1 MKLKRKNVGA
11 GILMILFTVLFF
23 ILTSKFFV
31 VASSQ
36 SAEGVDLIEYG
47 KRKWLKSDV
56 LDAKRGTM
64 FDRNGEVIAQDI
76 PSYSVIAILDKN
88 YPNHI
93 KDPEEAAKQLSEV
106 LKTDKGDLEALLSK
120 EGRFQVEIP
129 SGRKVSYRKKEQIE
143 KLNIPGIDFL
153 RESRRY
159 YPNQTFAAHVLGYTG
174 KGEDGV
180 QTGLMGLEKS
190 LDKYLQEKDG
200 KVTFLGD
207 AFSRAIPANKE
218 SITPPKHGKEVYLT
232 LDEKVQLYLD
242 EAIQEAAKKYEPEK
256 ITGIVADPKTGRIL
270 AMSNYP
276 SFNPNQKE
284 IDNYTNF
291 AVSYPFEPGSTMK
304 IFTLAAAIEEG
315 VYNGNEAF
323 QSGSYKLPNIG
334 RPIYD
339 HNRRGWGTITYDEG
353 VQNSSNV
360 AFSKLVRE
368 KLGYEKF
375 RNYISKFGLD
385 QKTNIDL
392 PNEKNGSIL
401 YNYEIEKV
409 TTAFGQGSTITP
421 IQQIQAATAIAN
433 NGKMMQPY
441 VIDKIMDPETK
452 KTVVSNEPKIKGNP
466 ISEKTAK
473 QVRDILETVVTDGTG
488 KPYSIDGYSVAGKTG
503 TAQIPGKDGK
513 YISGWGENVFSFI
526 GMAPKDDP
534 KLLVYVAV
542 ERPKVEFP
550 EMGST
555 PTANIFT
562 SVMKSSLQYLNIQPE
577 AKGMKSTEKAKKT
590 YGKELPDYTGQS
602 AEQAKTELEKLGMQ
616 VSILGSGDDVTKQ
629 EPYEG
634 AYVMKGERVILKTS
648 GDVKMPDIKDWSYM
662 DILRIS
668 KLLGLKETITGSGFA
683 VKQSIKP
690 GNPVKEGDFLVVQ
703 LEPPKETEPE
713 PEENNSEEESDGTLE
728 ENSEENLEED
738 VTVTD

>member
-11 GILMILFTVLFF
+11 GILMFLFTVLFF
-23 ILTSKFFV
+23 VLTSKFFL

-47 KRKWLKSDV
+47 QRKWMKSDV

-64 FDRNGEVIAQDI
+64 FDRNGEVVAQDI

-93 KDPEEAAKQLSEV
+93 KDPEEAAGKLAKV
-106 LKTDKGDLEALLSK
+106 LDTDKENLVELLSK

-143 KLNIPGIDFL
+143 DLKIPGIDFL

-159 YPNQTFAAHVLGYTG
+159 YPNQTFASHVIGYTG
-174 KGEDGV
+174 NGGKGV
-180 QTGLMGLEKS
+180 QAGLMGLEKS
-190 LDKYLQEKDG
+190 LNNYLQEKDG
-200 KVTFLGD
+200 KITFLGD

-218 SITPPKHGKEVYLT
+218 SVEKPKHGQDVYLT
-232 LDEKVQLYLD
+232 IDEKIQLYLD
-242 EAIQEAAKKYEPEK
+242 EAMQEAAKEYEPEK

-276 SFNPNQKE
+276 AFNPNEKD
-284 IDNYTNF
+284 IKNYTNF

-315 VYNGNEAF
+315 KYNGNEQF

-339 HNRRGWGTITYDEG
+339 HNRKGWGTITYNEG

-375 RNYISKFGLD
+375 RSYISKFGLD

-433 NGKMMQPY
+433 GGKMMQPY
-441 VIDKIMDPETK
+441 VIDKIMNPETK
-452 KTVVSNEPKIKGNP
+452 KVVLDNEPKVKGKP
-466 ISEKTAK
+466 ISEGTSK
-473 QVRDILETVVTDGTG
+473 QVRDILETVVTEGTG
-488 KPYSIDGYSVAGKTG
+488 KPYMIDGYSVAGKTG

-577 AKGMKSTEKAKKT
+577 AKEKQNKSKMKKT
-590 YGKELPDYTGQS
+590 YGKELDDYTGKS
-602 AEQAKTELEKLGMQ
+602 AKEAKSELEKLGMQ
-616 VSILGSGDDVTKQ
+616 VSVIGSGDEVIKQ

-634 AYVMKGERVILKTS
+634 AYVIKGERVILRTS
-648 GDVKMPDIKDWSYM
+648 GDAKMPDLTNWSYM
-662 DILRIS
+662 DILRLS
-668 KLLGLKETITGSGFA
+668 KLIGLKETITGSGFA
-683 VKQSIKP
+683 VKQNVKAGS
-690 GNPVKEGDFLVVQ
+690 PVKAGDFLVVQ
-703 LEPPKETEPE
+703 LEAPKETEPE
-713 PEENNSEEESDGTLE
+713 LEEDSEETEQNGEGTEQNSEEETI
-728 ENSEENLEED
+728 
-738 VTVTD
+738 VTD

>member
-11 GILMILFTVLFF
+11 GILMVLFTMLFF
-23 ILTSKFFV
+23 VLTSKFFL

-47 KRKWLKSDV
+47 KRKWMKSDV

-64 FDRNGEVIAQDI
+64 FDRNGEVVAQDI

-93 KDPEEAAKQLSEV
+93 KDPEKAAEKLAKV
-106 LKTDKGDLEALLSK
+106 LDTDEEKLVELLSK
-120 EGRFQVEIP
+120 EGRFQIEVP
-129 SGRKVSYRKKEQIE
+129 AGRKVSYRKKEQIE
-143 KLNIPGIDFL
+143 DLNIPGIDFL

-159 YPNQTFAAHVLGYTG
+159 YPNQTFASHVIGYTG
-174 KGEDGV
+174 NGENGV
-180 QTGLMGLEKS
+180 QAGLMGLEKS

-200 KVTFLGD
+200 KITFLGD

-218 SITPPKHGKEVYLT
+218 SIEKPKHGQDVYLT
-232 LDEKVQLYLD
+232 IDEKIQLYLD
-242 EAIQEAAKKYEPEK
+242 EAMQEAAKEYEPEK

-276 SFNPNQKE
+276 AFNPNQKE

-315 VYNGNEAF
+315 KYNGNEQF

-339 HNRRGWGTITYDEG
+339 HNRKGWGTITYNEG

-375 RNYISKFGLD
+375 RSYISKFGLD

-433 NGKMMQPY
+433 GGKMMQPY
-441 VIDKIMDPETK
+441 VIDKIMNPETK
-452 KTVVSNEPKIKGNP
+452 KMVVENEPKVKGKP
-466 ISEKTAK
+466 ISEGTAK
-473 QVRDILETVVTDGTG
+473 QVRDILGTVVTEGTG
-488 KPYSIDGYSVAGKTG
+488 KPYMIDGYDVAGKTG

-577 AKGMKSTEKAKKT
+577 AKEKQGKTKTKKT
-590 YGKELPDYTGQS
+590 YGKELPNYTGQS
-602 AEQAKTELEKLGMQ
+602 ANEAKSELEKLGMQ
-616 VSILGSGDDVTKQ
+616 VSVIGSGDEVMKQ

-634 AYVMKGERVILKTS
+634 AYIIKGERVILQTS
-648 GDVKMPDIKDWSYM
+648 GDVKMPDLKNWSYM
-662 DILRIS
+662 DILRLS

-683 VKQSIKP
+683 VKQSVKS
-690 GNPVKEGDFLVVQ
+690 GNPVKAGDFLVVQ
-703 LEPPKETEPE
+703 LEPPKETAPVPE
-713 PEENNSEEESDGTLE
+713 DNNEETGQNGEESEQNGEEGTI
-728 ENSEENLEED
+728 
-738 VTVTD
+738 VTD

>member
-11 GILMILFTVLFF
+11 GILMVLFTVLFF
-23 ILTSKFFV
+23 VLTSKFFL

-47 KRKWLKSDV
+47 QRKWMKSDV

-64 FDRNGEVIAQDI
+64 FDRNGEVVAQDI

-93 KDPEEAAKQLSEV
+93 KDPEEAAEKLAKV
-106 LKTDKGDLEALLSK
+106 LDTDKANLVELLSK

-143 KLNIPGIDFL
+143 DLKIPGIDFL

-159 YPNQTFAAHVLGYTG
+159 YPNQSFASHVIGYTG
-174 KGEDGV
+174 NGEKGV
-180 QTGLMGLEKS
+180 QAGLMGLEKS
-190 LDKYLQEKDG
+190 LNKYLQEKDG
-200 KVTFLGD
+200 KITFLGD

-218 SITPPKHGKEVYLT
+218 SVEKPKHGQDVYLT
-232 LDEKVQLYLD
+232 LDEKIQLYLD
-242 EAIQEAAKKYEPEK
+242 EAMQEAAKEYEPEK

-276 SFNPNQKE
+276 AFNPNEKD
-284 IDNYTNF
+284 IKNYTNF

-315 VYNGNEAF
+315 KYNGNEQF

-339 HNRRGWGTITYDEG
+339 HNRKGWGTITYNEG

-375 RNYISKFGLD
+375 RSYISKFGLD

-433 NGKMMQPY
+433 GGKMMQPY
-441 VIDKIMDPETK
+441 VIDKIMNPETK
-452 KTVVSNEPKIKGNP
+452 KVVLDNEPKVKGKP
-466 ISEKTAK
+466 ISEGTSK
-473 QVRDILETVVTDGTG
+473 QVRDILETVVTEGTG
-488 KPYSIDGYSVAGKTG
+488 KPYMIDGYSVAGKTG

-577 AKGMKSTEKAKKT
+577 AKEKQNKSKAKKT
-590 YGKELPDYTGQS
+590 YGKELDDYTGQS
-602 AEQAKTELEKLGMQ
+602 AKEAKSELEKLGMH
-616 VSILGSGDDVTKQ
+616 VSVIGSGDEVIKQ

-634 AYVMKGERVILKTS
+634 AYVIKGERVILRTS
-648 GDVKMPDIKDWSYM
+648 GDAKMPDLTNWSYM
-662 DILRIS
+662 DILRLS

-683 VKQSIKP
+683 VKQNVKAGS
-690 GNPVKEGDFLVVQ
+690 PVKAGDFLVVQ
-703 LEPPKETEPE
+703 LEAPKETEPV
-713 PEENNSEEESDGTLE
+713 SE
-728 ENSEENLEED
+728 ENSEETEQNGEGTEQNSEEE
-738 VTVTD
+738 TIVTD

>member
-11 GILMILFTVLFF
+11 GILMVVFTVLFF
-23 ILTSKFFV
+23 VLTSKFFL

-76 PSYSVIAILDKN
+76 PSYSVIAILDKK

-93 KDPEEAAKQLSEV
+93 KDPEEAAEKLSRV
-106 LKTDKGDLEALLSK
+106 LDSDKEDLEELLSK
-120 EGRFQVEIP
+120 EGRFQVEVP

-143 KLNIPGIDFL
+143 KMKIPGVDFL

-159 YPNQTFAAHVLGYTG
+159 YPNQGFAAHVLGYTG
-174 KGEDGV
+174 NGEEGV

-200 KVTFLGD
+200 KISFVGD

-218 SITPPKHGKEVYLT
+218 SITPPKHGQDIYLT
-232 LDEKVQLYLD
+232 LDEKIQLYLD
-242 EAIQEAAKKYEPEK
+242 EAVQEAAKKYKPEK

-270 AMSNYP
+270 AMSNSP
-276 SFNPNQKE
+276 SFNPNKKD
-284 IDNYTNF
+284 IKNYTNF

-315 VYNGNEAF
+315 KYNGNEVF

-339 HNRRGWGTITYDEG
+339 HNKRGWGPITYNEG

-368 KLGYEKF
+368 KLGYEKY
-375 RNYISKFGLD
+375 RSYLSKFGLD

-392 PNEKNGSIL
+392 PNEKSGSIL

-409 TTAFGQGSTITP
+409 TTAFGQGTTITP

-433 NGKMMQPY
+433 GGNMMRPY

-452 KTVVSNEPKIKGNP
+452 KTVLSNEPKVAGKP
-466 ISEKTAK
+466 ISEETAK

-488 KPYSIDGYSVAGKTG
+488 KPYMIDGYSVAGKTG
-503 TAQIPGKDGK
+503 TAQIVGKDGK
-513 YISGWGENVFSFI
+513 YISGWGENVFSFL

-555 PTANIFT
+555 PVANIFT
-562 SVMKSSLQYLNIQPE
+562 SVMKSGLQYLNIQPE
-577 AKGMKSTEKAKKT
+577 AKVKNQSSKVKKS

-602 AEQAKTELEKLGMQ
+602 AEKAKSDLEKLGMQ
-616 VSILGSGDDVTKQ
+616 VSVIGSGNDITNQ

-634 AYVMKGERVILKTS
+634 AYVMKGERVILRTS
-648 GDVKMPDIKDWSYM
+648 GDAKMPDVKDWSYM

-690 GNPVKEGDFLVVQ
+690 GNPVKEGDFFVVQ
-703 LEPPKETEPE
+703 LEPPKVTESETD
-713 PEENNSEEESDGTLE
+713 SEEE
-728 ENSEENLEED
+728 ENVEDPGSSEEQSQDED
-738 VTVTD
+738 LPVTD

>member
-11 GILMILFTVLFF
+11 GILMVLFTVLFF
-23 ILTSKFFV
+23 VLTGKFFL

-36 SAEGVDLIEYG
+36 SAEGVDLIDYG

-93 KDPEEAAKQLSEV
+93 KDPKTAAEKLAGV
-106 LKTDKGDLEALLSK
+106 LDTDKEKLVELLSK
-120 EGRFQVEIP
+120 EGRFQVELP
-129 SGRKVSYRKKEQIE
+129 AGRKVSYRKKEQIE
-143 KLNIPGIDFL
+143 KLKIPGIDFL

-159 YPNQTFAAHVLGYTG
+159 YPNQTFASHVIGYTG
-174 KGEDGV
+174 NGEKGV
-180 QTGLMGLEKS
+180 QAGLMGLEKL

-200 KVTFLGD
+200 KITFLGD

-218 SITPPKHGKEVYLT
+218 SIQKPKHGQDVYLT
-232 LDEKVQLYLD
+232 LDEKIQLYLD
-242 EAIQEAAKKYEPEK
+242 EAVQEAAKEYEPKK

-270 AMSNYP
+270 AMTNYP
-276 SFNPNQKE
+276 SFNPNEKD

-291 AVSYPFEPGSTMK
+291 AISDAFEPGSTMK

-315 VYNGNEAF
+315 AYNGNETF
-323 QSGSYKLPNIG
+323 QSGSYKIPGN
-334 RPIYD
+334 RPISD
-339 HNRRGWGTITYDEG
+339 HNRKGWGTITYNEG

-360 AFSKLVRE
+360 AFSKIVRE

-375 RNYISKFGLD
+375 RSYISKFGLD

-401 YNYEIEKV
+401 YNYEIEKI

-433 NGKMMQPY
+433 GGKMMQPY
-441 VIDKIMDPETK
+441 VVDKILNPETK
-452 KTVVSNEPKIKGNP
+452 ETVLDNEPKVKGKP
-466 ISEKTAK
+466 ISEDTAK
-473 QVRDILETVVTDGTG
+473 QVRDILGTVVTEGTG
-488 KPYSIDGYSVAGKTG
+488 KPYMIDGYSVAGKTG
-503 TAQIPGKDGK
+503 TAQIPGKDGR
-513 YISGWGENVFSFI
+513 YISGWGENIFSFI

-577 AKGMKSTEKAKKT
+577 EKEQQSNTKTKKS
-590 YGKELPDYTGQS
+590 YGKELPNYTGQS
-602 AEQAKTELEKLGMQ
+602 AKDAKSELEKLGMQ
-616 VSILGSGDDVTKQ
+616 VSIVGSGDEVIKQ

-634 AYVMKGERVILKTS
+634 AYVIKGERVILRTS
-648 GDVKMPDIKDWSYM
+648 GDAKMPDLTNWSYM
-662 DILRIS
+662 DILRLS
-668 KLLGLKETITGSGFA
+668 KILGLKETITGSGFG
-683 VKQSIKP
+683 VKQNVKA

-703 LEPPKETEPE
+703 LEPPKETEPVSE
-713 PEENNSEEESDGTLE
+713 NKKENTEENIEESEQSNSEEEP
-728 ENSEENLEED
+728 
-738 VTVTD
+738 VVTD

>member
-11 GILMILFTVLFF
+11 GILMVLFTMLFF
-23 ILTSKFFV
+23 VLTSKFFF

-47 KRKWLKSDV
+47 KRKWMKSDV

-64 FDRNGEVIAQDI
+64 FDRNGEVVAQDI

-93 KDPEEAAKQLSEV
+93 KDPEKAAEKLAKV
-106 LKTDKGDLEALLSK
+106 LDTDEEKLVELLSK
-120 EGRFQVEIP
+120 EGRFQIEVP
-129 SGRKVSYRKKEQIE
+129 AGRKVSYRKKEQIE
-143 KLNIPGIDFL
+143 DLNIPGIDFL

-159 YPNQTFAAHVLGYTG
+159 YPNQTFASHVIGYTG
-174 KGEDGV
+174 NGENGV
-180 QTGLMGLEKS
+180 QAGLMGLEKS

-200 KVTFLGD
+200 KITFLGD

-218 SITPPKHGKEVYLT
+218 SIEKPKHGQDVYLT
-232 LDEKVQLYLD
+232 IDEKIQLYLD
-242 EAIQEAAKKYEPEK
+242 EAMQEAAKEYEPEK

-276 SFNPNQKE
+276 AFNPNQKE

-315 VYNGNEAF
+315 KYNGNEQF

-339 HNRRGWGTITYDEG
+339 HNRKGWGTITYNEG

-375 RNYISKFGLD
+375 RSYISKFGLD

-433 NGKMMQPY
+433 GGKMMQPY
-441 VIDKIMDPETK
+441 VIDKIMNPETK
-452 KTVVSNEPKIKGNP
+452 KMVVENEPKVKGKP
-466 ISEKTAK
+466 ISEGTAK
-473 QVRDILETVVTDGTG
+473 QVRDILGTVVTEGTG
-488 KPYSIDGYSVAGKTG
+488 KPYMIDGYDVAGKTG

-577 AKGMKSTEKAKKT
+577 AKEKQGKTKTKKT
-590 YGKELPDYTGQS
+590 YGKELPNYTGQS
-602 AEQAKTELEKLGMQ
+602 ANEAKSELEKLGMQ
-616 VSILGSGDDVTKQ
+616 VSVIGSGDEVMKQ

-634 AYVMKGERVILKTS
+634 AYIIKGERVILQTS
-648 GDVKMPDIKDWSYM
+648 GDVKMPDLKNWSYM
-662 DILRIS
+662 DILRLS

-683 VKQSIKP
+683 VKQSVKS
-690 GNPVKEGDFLVVQ
+690 GNPVKAGDFLVVQ
-703 LEPPKETEPE
+703 LEPPKETAPVPE
-713 PEENNSEEESDGTLE
+713 DNNEETGQNGEESEQNGEEETI
-728 ENSEENLEED
+728 
-738 VTVTD
+738 VTD

>member
-11 GILMILFTVLFF
+11 GILMVLFTVLFF
-23 ILTSKFFV
+23 VLTSKFFL

-47 KRKWLKSDV
+47 QRKWMKSDV

-64 FDRNGEVIAQDI
+64 FDRNGEVVAQDI

-93 KDPEEAAKQLSEV
+93 KDPEDAAGKLAKV
-106 LKTDKGDLEALLSK
+106 IDTDKEKLVELLSK

-143 KLNIPGIDFL
+143 DLKIPGIDFL

-159 YPNQTFAAHVLGYTG
+159 YPNQTFASHVIGYTG
-174 KGEDGV
+174 NGEKGV
-180 QTGLMGLEKS
+180 QAGLMGLEKS
-190 LDKYLQEKDG
+190 LNKYLQEKDG
-200 KVTFLGD
+200 KITFLGD

-218 SITPPKHGKEVYLT
+218 SVEKPKHGQDVYLT
-232 LDEKVQLYLD
+232 IDEKIQLYLD
-242 EAIQEAAKKYEPEK
+242 EAMQEAAKEYEPEK

-276 SFNPNQKE
+276 AFNPNQKD
-284 IDNYTNF
+284 IKNYTNF

-315 VYNGNEAF
+315 KYNGNEQF

-339 HNRRGWGTITYDEG
+339 HNRKGWGTITYNEG

-375 RNYISKFGLD
+375 RSYISKFGLD

-433 NGKMMQPY
+433 GGKMMQPY
-441 VIDKIMDPETK
+441 VIDKIMNPETK
-452 KTVVSNEPKIKGNP
+452 KVVQDNEPKVKGKP
-466 ISEKTAK
+466 ISEATSK
-473 QVRDILETVVTDGTG
+473 QVRDILETVVTEGTG
-488 KPYSIDGYSVAGKTG
+488 KPYMIDGYSVAGKTG

-562 SVMKSSLQYLNIQPE
+562 SVMKNSLQYLNIQPE
-577 AKGMKSTEKAKKT
+577 AKEKQSKSKAKKT
-590 YGKELPDYTGQS
+590 YGKELDNYTGQS
-602 AEQAKTELEKLGMQ
+602 AKEAKSELEKLGMQ
-616 VSILGSGDDVTKQ
+616 VSVIGSGDEVIKQ

-634 AYVMKGERVILKTS
+634 AYVIKGERVILRTS
-648 GDVKMPDIKDWSYM
+648 GDAKMPDLTNWSYM
-662 DILRIS
+662 DILRLS

-683 VKQSIKP
+683 VKQNVKA
-690 GNPVKEGDFLVVQ
+690 GNPVKEGDYLVVQ
-703 LEPPKETEPE
+703 LEAPKETEPV
-713 PEENNSEEESDGTLE
+713 SE
-728 ENSEENLEED
+728 ENSEEAEQNGEGTEQNSEEE
-738 VTVTD
+738 TIVTD

>member
-11 GILMILFTVLFF
+11 GILMVLFTVLFF
-23 ILTSKFFV
+23 VLTSKFFL

-47 KRKWLKSDV
+47 KRKWMKSDV

-64 FDRNGEVIAQDI
+64 FDRNGEVVAQDI

-93 KDPEEAAKQLSEV
+93 KDPEEAAEKLAKV
-106 LKTDKGDLEALLSK
+106 LDTDKENLVELLSK

-143 KLNIPGIDFL
+143 DLKITGIDFL

-159 YPNQTFAAHVLGYTG
+159 YPNQTFASHVIGYTG
-174 KGEDGV
+174 NGEKGV
-180 QTGLMGLEKS
+180 QAGLMGLEKS
-190 LDKYLQEKDG
+190 LDNYLQEEDG
-200 KVTFLGD
+200 KITFLGD

-218 SITPPKHGKEVYLT
+218 SIEKPKHGQDVYLT
-232 LDEKVQLYLD
+232 LDEKIQLYLD
-242 EAIQEAAKKYEPEK
+242 EAVQEAAKKYKPKK
-256 ITGIVADPKTGRIL
+256 ITAIVADPKTGRIL
-270 AMSNYP
+270 GMTNYP
-276 SFNPNQKE
+276 SFNPNEKD

-291 AVSYPFEPGSTMK
+291 AISDPFEPGSTMK

-315 VYNGNEAF
+315 KYNGNERF

-339 HNRRGWGTITYDEG
+339 HNRKGWGTISYNEG

-375 RNYISKFGLD
+375 RSYISKFGLD

-433 NGKMMQPY
+433 DGKIMQPY

-452 KTVVSNEPKIKGNP
+452 KVVLDNEPKVKGKP
-466 ISEKTAK
+466 ISEGTSK
-473 QVRDILETVVTDGTG
+473 QVRDILETVVTEGTG
-488 KPYSIDGYSVAGKTG
+488 KPYMLDGYSVAGKTG

-577 AKGMKSTEKAKKT
+577 AKDKQSKSKVKKT
-590 YGKELPDYTGQS
+590 YGKELENYTGES
-602 AEQAKTELEKLGMQ
+602 AKEAKSELEKLGMH
-616 VSILGSGDDVTKQ
+616 VSVIGSGDEVMKQ
-629 EPYEG
+629 EPYDG
-634 AYVMKGERVILKTS
+634 AYVIKGERVILRTS
-648 GDVKMPDIKDWSYM
+648 GDAKMPDITNWSYM
-662 DILRIS
+662 DILRLS

-683 VKQSIKP
+683 VKQNVKAGS
-690 GNPVKEGDFLVVQ
+690 PVKAGDFLVVQ
-703 LEPPKETEPE
+703 LEAPKETEPE
-713 PEENNSEEESDGTLE
+713 TD
-728 ENSEENLEED
+728 ENSEEKEPNGEASEQNSE
-738 VTVTD
+738 VETIVTD

>member
-11 GILMILFTVLFF
+11 GILMVLFTVLFF
-23 ILTSKFFV
+23 VLTSKFFL

-47 KRKWLKSDV
+47 KRKWMKSDV

-64 FDRNGEVIAQDI
+64 FDRNGEVVAQDI

-93 KDPEEAAKQLSEV
+93 KDPEDAAGKLAKV
-106 LKTDKGDLEALLSK
+106 LDTDKEKLVELLSK

-143 KLNIPGIDFL
+143 DLKIPGIDFL

-159 YPNQTFAAHVLGYTG
+159 YPNQTFASHVIGYTG
-174 KGEDGV
+174 NGEKGV
-180 QTGLMGLEKS
+180 QAGLMGLEKS
-190 LDKYLQEKDG
+190 LNKYLQEKDG
-200 KVTFLGD
+200 KITFLGD

-218 SITPPKHGKEVYLT
+218 SVEKPKHGQDVYLT
-232 LDEKVQLYLD
+232 IDEKIQLYLD
-242 EAIQEAAKKYEPEK
+242 EAMQEAAKEYEPEK

-276 SFNPNQKE
+276 AFNPNQKD
-284 IDNYTNF
+284 IKNYTNF

-315 VYNGNEAF
+315 KYNGNEQF

-339 HNRRGWGTITYDEG
+339 HNRKGWGTITYNEG

-375 RNYISKFGLD
+375 RSYISKFGLD

-433 NGKMMQPY
+433 GGKMMQPY
-441 VIDKIMDPETK
+441 VIDKIMNPETK
-452 KTVVSNEPKIKGNP
+452 KVVQDNEPKVKGKP
-466 ISEKTAK
+466 ISEATSK
-473 QVRDILETVVTDGTG
+473 QVRDILETVVTEGTG
-488 KPYSIDGYSVAGKTG
+488 KPYMIDGYSVAGKTG

-577 AKGMKSTEKAKKT
+577 AKEKQSKSKAKKT
-590 YGKELPDYTGQS
+590 YGKELDNYTGQS
-602 AEQAKTELEKLGMQ
+602 AKEAKSELEKLGMQ
-616 VSILGSGDDVTKQ
+616 VSVIGSGDEVIKQ

-634 AYVMKGERVILKTS
+634 AYVIKGERVILRTS
-648 GDVKMPDIKDWSYM
+648 GDAKMPDLTNWSYM
-662 DILRIS
+662 DILRLS

-683 VKQSIKP
+683 VKQNVKA
-690 GNPVKEGDFLVVQ
+690 GNPVKEGDYLVVQ
-703 LEPPKETEPE
+703 LEAPKETEPV
-713 PEENNSEEESDGTLE
+713 PE
-728 ENSEENLEED
+728 ENSEEAEQNGEGTEQNSEEE
-738 VTVTD
+738 TIVTD

>member
-11 GILMILFTVLFF
+11 GILMVAFTVLFF
-23 ILTSKFFV
+23 ILTGKFYL

-64 FDRNGEVIAQDI
+64 FDRNGEVVAQDI
-76 PSYSVIAILDKN
+76 PSYSVIAILDKD

-93 KDPEEAAKQLSEV
+93 KDPEKAAEKLAKI
-106 LKTDKGDLEALLSK
+106 LDADKEELVELLSK
-120 EGRFQVEIP
+120 EGRFQVELP
-129 SGRKVSYRKKEQIE
+129 AGRKVSYRKKEQIE
-143 KLNIPGIDFL
+143 DLKIPGIDFI

-159 YPNQTFAAHVLGYTG
+159 YPNQTFASHVIGYTG
-174 KGEDGV
+174 NGEEGV
-180 QTGLMGLEKS
+180 QSGLMGLEKS
-190 LDKYLQEKDG
+190 LDKYLKEKDG
-200 KVTFLGD
+200 KITFLGD
-207 AFSRAIPANKE
+207 AFSRAIPSNKE
-218 SITPPKHGKEVYLT
+218 SIKPPKHGQDIYLT
-232 LDEKVQLYLD
+232 LDEKIQLYLD
-242 EAIQEAAKKYEPEK
+242 EAMGEAAKEFEPEK
-256 ITGIVADPKTGRIL
+256 MTAIVADPKTGRIL
-270 AMSNYP
+270 GMSSYP
-276 SFNPNQKE
+276 TFNPNKKE

-315 VYNGNEAF
+315 VYNGNEQF

-339 HNRRGWGTITYDEG
+339 HNRKGWGTISYDVG

-368 KLGYEKF
+368 KLGYERF

-385 QKTNIDL
+385 QKTNVDI

-433 NGKMMQPY
+433 GGTMMQPY
-441 VIDKIMDPETK
+441 VINKIIDPETK
-452 KTVVSNEPKIKGNP
+452 KTVLTREPKVAGKP
-466 ISEKTAK
+466 ISEATAK

-488 KPYSIDGYSVAGKTG
+488 KPYMIDGYRVAGKTG

-513 YISGWGENVFSFI
+513 YISGWGENVFSFL

-542 ERPKVEFP
+542 ERPKIEYP
-550 EMGST
+550 EMGYT
-555 PTANIFT
+555 PVANIFT

-577 AKGMKSTEKAKKT
+577 AKDNSSKATTHKS
-590 YGKELPDYTGQS
+590 YGSELPDYTGQS
-602 AEQAKTELEKLGMQ
+602 VKQVKSELEKLGMH
-616 VSILGSGDDVTKQ
+616 VSVIGSDDKIIKQ

-634 AYVMKGERVILKTS
+634 AYVIKGERVILQTS
-648 GDVKMPDIKDWSYM
+648 GDMKMPDMKDWSYM

-668 KLLGLKETITGSGFA
+668 KLIGLKETITGSGFA
-683 VKQSIKP
+683 VKQSIKA
-690 GNPVKEGDFLVVQ
+690 GNPVKKGDFLVVQ
-703 LEPPKETEPE
+703 LDPPKETEPN
-713 PEENNSEEESDGTLE
+713 PDANEEEEQQNE
-728 ENSEENLEED
+728 EER
-738 VTVTD
+738 TVTD

>member
-11 GILMILFTVLFF
+11 GILMVLFTVLFF
-23 ILTSKFFV
+23 VLTSKFFL

-47 KRKWLKSDV
+47 KRKWMKSDV

-64 FDRNGEVIAQDI
+64 FDRNGEVVAQDI

-93 KDPEEAAKQLSEV
+93 KDPEDAAGKLAKV
-106 LKTDKGDLEALLSK
+106 LDTDKEKLVELLSK

-143 KLNIPGIDFL
+143 DLKIPGIDFL

-159 YPNQTFAAHVLGYTG
+159 YPNQTFASHVIGYTG
-174 KGEDGV
+174 NGEKGV
-180 QTGLMGLEKS
+180 QAGLMGLEKS
-190 LDKYLQEKDG
+190 LNKYLQEKDG
-200 KVTFLGD
+200 KITFLGD

-218 SITPPKHGKEVYLT
+218 SVEKPKHGQDVYLT
-232 LDEKVQLYLD
+232 IDEKIQLYLD
-242 EAIQEAAKKYEPEK
+242 EAMQEAAKEYEPEK

-276 SFNPNQKE
+276 AFNPNQKD
-284 IDNYTNF
+284 IKNYTNF

-315 VYNGNEAF
+315 KYNGNEQF

-339 HNRRGWGTITYDEG
+339 HNRKGWGTITYNEG

-375 RNYISKFGLD
+375 RSYISKFGLD

-433 NGKMMQPY
+433 GGKMMQPY
-441 VIDKIMDPETK
+441 VIDKIMNPETK
-452 KTVVSNEPKIKGNP
+452 KVVQDNEPKVKGKP
-466 ISEKTAK
+466 ISEATSK
-473 QVRDILETVVTDGTG
+473 QVRDILETVVTEGTG
-488 KPYSIDGYSVAGKTG
+488 KPYMIDGYSVAGKTG

-577 AKGMKSTEKAKKT
+577 AKEKQSKSKAKKT
-590 YGKELPDYTGQS
+590 YGKELDNYTGQS
-602 AEQAKTELEKLGMQ
+602 AKEAKSELEKLGMQ
-616 VSILGSGDDVTKQ
+616 VSVIGSGDEVIKQ

-634 AYVMKGERVILKTS
+634 AYVIKGERVILRTS
-648 GDVKMPDIKDWSYM
+648 GDAKMPDLTNWSYM
-662 DILRIS
+662 DILRLS

-683 VKQSIKP
+683 VKQNVKA
-690 GNPVKEGDFLVVQ
+690 GNPVKEGDYLVVQ
-703 LEPPKETEPE
+703 LEAPKETEPV
-713 PEENNSEEESDGTLE
+713 SE
-728 ENSEENLEED
+728 ENSEEAEQNGEGTEQNSEEE
-738 VTVTD
+738 TIVTD

>member
-93 KDPEEAAKQLSEV
+93 KDAEEAAEKLSEV

-452 KTVVSNEPKIKGNP
+452 KTVVSNEPKIKGTP

-488 KPYSIDGYSVAGKTG
+488 KAYTIDGYSVAGKTG

-513 YISGWGENVFSFI
+513 YISGWGENVFSFL

-534 KLLVYVAV
+534 KILVYVAV

-577 AKGMKSTEKAKKT
+577 AKGRKSTEKAKKT
-590 YGKELPDYTGQS
+590 YGKELPDYTDQS

-713 PEENNSEEESDGTLE
+713 PEENKSEEESDGTAEEESE
-728 ENSEENLEED
+728 ENSEED

>member
-11 GILMILFTVLFF
+11 GILMVLFTVLFF
-23 ILTSKFFV
+23 VLTSKFFL

-47 KRKWLKSDV
+47 KRKWMKSDV

-64 FDRNGEVIAQDI
+64 FDRNGEVVAQDI

-93 KDPEEAAKQLSEV
+93 KDPEDAAGKLAKV
-106 LKTDKGDLEALLSK
+106 LDTDKEKLVELLSK

-143 KLNIPGIDFL
+143 DLKIPGIDFL

-159 YPNQTFAAHVLGYTG
+159 YPNQTFASHVIGYTG
-174 KGEDGV
+174 NGEKGV
-180 QTGLMGLEKS
+180 QAGLMGLEKS
-190 LDKYLQEKDG
+190 LNKYLQEKDG
-200 KVTFLGD
+200 KITFLGD

-218 SITPPKHGKEVYLT
+218 SVEKPKHGQDVYLT
-232 LDEKVQLYLD
+232 IDEKIQLYLD
-242 EAIQEAAKKYEPEK
+242 EAMQEAAKEYEPEK

-270 AMSNYP
+270 AISNYP
-276 SFNPNQKE
+276 AFNPNQKD
-284 IDNYTNF
+284 IKNYTNF

-315 VYNGNEAF
+315 KYNGNEQF

-339 HNRRGWGTITYDEG
+339 HNRKGWGTITYNEG

-375 RNYISKFGLD
+375 RSYISKFGLD

-433 NGKMMQPY
+433 GGKMMQPY
-441 VIDKIMDPETK
+441 VIDKIMNPETK
-452 KTVVSNEPKIKGNP
+452 KVVQDNEPKVKGTP
-466 ISEKTAK
+466 ISEATSK
-473 QVRDILETVVTDGTG
+473 QVRDILETVVTEGTG
-488 KPYSIDGYSVAGKTG
+488 KPYMIDGYSVAGKTG

-577 AKGMKSTEKAKKT
+577 AKEKQSKSKAKKT
-590 YGKELPDYTGQS
+590 YGKELNNYTGQS
-602 AEQAKTELEKLGMQ
+602 AKEAKSELEKLGMQ
-616 VSILGSGDDVTKQ
+616 VSVIGSGDEVIKQ

-634 AYVMKGERVILKTS
+634 AYVIKGERVILRTS
-648 GDVKMPDIKDWSYM
+648 GDAKMPDLTNWSYM
-662 DILRIS
+662 DILRLS

-683 VKQSIKP
+683 VKQNVKA
-690 GNPVKEGDFLVVQ
+690 GNPVKEGDYLVVQ
-703 LEPPKETEPE
+703 LEAPKETEPI
-713 PEENNSEEESDGTLE
+713 SE
-728 ENSEENLEED
+728 ENSEETEQNGEGTEQNSEEE
-738 VTVTD
+738 TIVTD

>member
-11 GILMILFTVLFF
+11 GILMVLFTVLFF
-23 ILTSKFFV
+23 VLTSKFFL

-47 KRKWLKSDV
+47 QRKWMKSDV

-64 FDRNGEVIAQDI
+64 FDRNGEVVAQDI

-93 KDPEEAAKQLSEV
+93 KDPEEAAGKLAKV
-106 LKTDKGDLEALLSK
+106 LDTDKANLVELLSK

-143 KLNIPGIDFL
+143 DLKIPGIDFL

-159 YPNQTFAAHVLGYTG
+159 YPNQTFASHVIGYTG
-174 KGEDGV
+174 NGEKGV
-180 QTGLMGLEKS
+180 QAGLMGLEKS
-190 LDKYLQEKDG
+190 LNNYLQEKDG
-200 KVTFLGD
+200 KITFLGD

-218 SITPPKHGKEVYLT
+218 SIEKPKHGQDVYLT
-232 LDEKVQLYLD
+232 IDEKIQLYLD
-242 EAIQEAAKKYEPEK
+242 EAMQEAAKEYEPEK

-276 SFNPNQKE
+276 AFNPNEKD
-284 IDNYTNF
+284 IKNYTNF

-315 VYNGNEAF
+315 KYNGNEQF

-339 HNRRGWGTITYDEG
+339 HNRKGWGTITYNEG

-375 RNYISKFGLD
+375 RSYISKFGLD

-433 NGKMMQPY
+433 GGKMMQPY
-441 VIDKIMDPETK
+441 VIDKIMNPETK
-452 KTVVSNEPKIKGNP
+452 KVVLDNEPKIKGKP
-466 ISEKTAK
+466 ISEGTSK
-473 QVRDILETVVTDGTG
+473 QVRDILETVVTEGTG
-488 KPYSIDGYSVAGKTG
+488 KPYMIDGYSVAGKTG

-577 AKGMKSTEKAKKT
+577 AKEKQNKSKAKKT
-590 YGKELPDYTGQS
+590 YGKELDDYTGQS
-602 AEQAKTELEKLGMQ
+602 AKEAKSELEKLGMH
-616 VSILGSGDDVTKQ
+616 VSVIGSGDEVIKQ

-634 AYVMKGERVILKTS
+634 AYVIKGERVILRTS
-648 GDVKMPDIKDWSYM
+648 GDAKMPDLTNWSYM
-662 DILRIS
+662 DILRLS

-683 VKQSIKP
+683 VKQNVKAGS
-690 GNPVKEGDFLVVQ
+690 PVKAGDFLVVQ
-703 LEPPKETEPE
+703 LEAPKETEPVSDE
-713 PEENNSEEESDGTLE
+713 VSEETEQSSEGTEQNSEEETI
-728 ENSEENLEED
+728 
-738 VTVTD
+738 VTD

>member
-11 GILMILFTVLFF
+11 GILMVLFTVLFF
-23 ILTSKFFV
+23 VLTSKFFL

-47 KRKWLKSDV
+47 QRKWMKSDV

-64 FDRNGEVIAQDI
+64 FDRNGEVVAQDI

-93 KDPEEAAKQLSEV
+93 KNPEEAAEKLAKV
-106 LKTDKGDLEALLSK
+106 LDTDKANLVELLSK

-143 KLNIPGIDFL
+143 DLKIPGIDFL

-159 YPNQTFAAHVLGYTG
+159 YPNQSFASHVIGYTG
-174 KGEDGV
+174 NGEKGV
-180 QTGLMGLEKS
+180 QAGLMGLEKS
-190 LDKYLQEKDG
+190 LNKYLQEKDG
-200 KVTFLGD
+200 KITFLGD

-218 SITPPKHGKEVYLT
+218 SVEKPKHGQDVYLT
-232 LDEKVQLYLD
+232 IDEKIQLYLD
-242 EAIQEAAKKYEPEK
+242 EAMQEAAKEYEPEK

-276 SFNPNQKE
+276 AFNPNEKD
-284 IDNYTNF
+284 IKNYTNF

-315 VYNGNEAF
+315 KYNGNEQF

-339 HNRRGWGTITYDEG
+339 HNRKGWGTITYNEG

-375 RNYISKFGLD
+375 RSYISKFGLD

-433 NGKMMQPY
+433 GGKMMQPY
-441 VIDKIMDPETK
+441 VIDKIMNPETK
-452 KTVVSNEPKIKGNP
+452 KVVLDNEPKVKGKP
-466 ISEKTAK
+466 ISEGTSK
-473 QVRDILETVVTDGTG
+473 QVRDILETVVTEGTG
-488 KPYSIDGYSVAGKTG
+488 KPYMIDGYSVAGKTG

-577 AKGMKSTEKAKKT
+577 AKEKQNKSKAKKT
-590 YGKELPDYTGQS
+590 YGKELDDYTGQS
-602 AEQAKTELEKLGMQ
+602 AKEAKSELEKLGMH
-616 VSILGSGDDVTKQ
+616 VSVIGSGDEVIKQ

-634 AYVMKGERVILKTS
+634 AYVIKGERVILRTS
-648 GDVKMPDIKDWSYM
+648 GDAKMPDLTNWSYM
-662 DILRIS
+662 DILRLS

-683 VKQSIKP
+683 VKQNVKAGS
-690 GNPVKEGDFLVVQ
+690 PVKAGDFLVVQ
-703 LEPPKETEPE
+703 LEAPKETEPV
-713 PEENNSEEESDGTLE
+713 SEED
-728 ENSEENLEED
+728 SEETEPNGEGTEQNIEEE
-738 VTVTD
+738 TIVTD

>member
-11 GILMILFTVLFF
+11 GILMVLFTVLFF
-23 ILTSKFFV
+23 VLTSKFFL

-47 KRKWLKSDV
+47 QRKWMKSDV

-64 FDRNGEVIAQDI
+64 FDRNGEVVAQDI

-93 KDPEEAAKQLSEV
+93 KDPEEAAGKLAKV
-106 LKTDKGDLEALLSK
+106 LDTDKENLVELLSK

-143 KLNIPGIDFL
+143 DLKIPGIDFL

-159 YPNQTFAAHVLGYTG
+159 YPNQTFASHVIGYTG
-174 KGEDGV
+174 NGEKGV
-180 QTGLMGLEKS
+180 QAGLMGLEKS
-190 LDKYLQEKDG
+190 LNNYLQEKDG
-200 KVTFLGD
+200 KITFLGD

-218 SITPPKHGKEVYLT
+218 SVEKPKHGQDVYLT
-232 LDEKVQLYLD
+232 IDEKIQLYLD
-242 EAIQEAAKKYEPEK
+242 EAMQEAAKEYEPEK

-276 SFNPNQKE
+276 AFNPNEKD
-284 IDNYTNF
+284 IKNYTNF

-315 VYNGNEAF
+315 KYNGNEQF

-339 HNRRGWGTITYDEG
+339 HNRKGWGTITYNEG

-375 RNYISKFGLD
+375 RSYISKFGLD

-433 NGKMMQPY
+433 GGKMMQPY
-441 VIDKIMDPETK
+441 VIDKIMNPETK
-452 KTVVSNEPKIKGNP
+452 KVVLDNEPKVKGKP
-466 ISEKTAK
+466 ISEGTSK
-473 QVRDILETVVTDGTG
+473 QVRDILETVVTEGTG
-488 KPYSIDGYSVAGKTG
+488 KPYMIDGYSVAGKTG

-577 AKGMKSTEKAKKT
+577 AKEKQNKSKAKKT
-590 YGKELPDYTGQS
+590 YGKELDDYSGQS
-602 AEQAKTELEKLGMQ
+602 AKEAKSELEKLGMH
-616 VSILGSGDDVTKQ
+616 VSVIGSGDEVIKQ
-629 EPYEG
+629 EPYDG
-634 AYVMKGERVILKTS
+634 AYVIKGERVILRTS
-648 GDVKMPDIKDWSYM
+648 GDAKMPDLTNWSYM
-662 DILRIS
+662 DILRLS

-683 VKQSIKP
+683 VKQNVKAGS
-690 GNPVKEGDFLVVQ
+690 PVKAGDFLVVQ
-703 LEPPKETEPE
+703 LEAPKETEPVS
-713 PEENNSEEESDGTLE
+713 EEDSEETEQNGEGTEQNSEEETI
-728 ENSEENLEED
+728 
-738 VTVTD
+738 VTD

>member
-11 GILMILFTVLFF
+11 GILMVLFTVLFF
-23 ILTSKFFV
+23 VLTSKFFL

-47 KRKWLKSDV
+47 QRKWMKSDV

-64 FDRNGEVIAQDI
+64 FDRNGEVVAQDI

-93 KDPEEAAKQLSEV
+93 KDPEEAAEKLAKV
-106 LKTDKGDLEALLSK
+106 LDTDKANLVELLSK

-143 KLNIPGIDFL
+143 DLKIPGIDFL

-159 YPNQTFAAHVLGYTG
+159 YPNQSFASHVIGYTG
-174 KGEDGV
+174 NGEKGV
-180 QTGLMGLEKS
+180 QAGLMGLEKS
-190 LDKYLQEKDG
+190 LNKYLQEKDG
-200 KVTFLGD
+200 KITFLGD

-218 SITPPKHGKEVYLT
+218 SVEKPKHGQDVYLT
-232 LDEKVQLYLD
+232 LDEKIQLYLD
-242 EAIQEAAKKYEPEK
+242 EAMQEAAKEYEPEK

-276 SFNPNQKE
+276 AFNPNEKD
-284 IDNYTNF
+284 IKNYTNF

-315 VYNGNEAF
+315 KYNGNEQF

-339 HNRRGWGTITYDEG
+339 HNRKGWGTITYNEG

-375 RNYISKFGLD
+375 RSYISKFGLD

-433 NGKMMQPY
+433 GGKMMQPY
-441 VIDKIMDPETK
+441 VIDKIMNPETK
-452 KTVVSNEPKIKGNP
+452 KVVLDNEPKVKGKP
-466 ISEKTAK
+466 ISEGTSK
-473 QVRDILETVVTDGTG
+473 QVRDILETVVTEGTG
-488 KPYSIDGYSVAGKTG
+488 KPYMIDGYSVAGKTG

-577 AKGMKSTEKAKKT
+577 AKEKQNKSKAKKT
-590 YGKELPDYTGQS
+590 YGKELDNYTGQS
-602 AEQAKTELEKLGMQ
+602 AKEAKSELEKLGMH
-616 VSILGSGDDVTKQ
+616 VSVIGSGDEVIKQ

-634 AYVMKGERVILKTS
+634 AYVIKGERVILRTS
-648 GDVKMPDIKDWSYM
+648 GDAKMPDLTNWSYM
-662 DILRIS
+662 DILRLS

-683 VKQSIKP
+683 VKQNVKAGS
-690 GNPVKEGDFLVVQ
+690 PVKAGDFLVVQ
-703 LEPPKETEPE
+703 LEAPKETEPV
-713 PEENNSEEESDGTLE
+713 SEED
-728 ENSEENLEED
+728 SEEREPNGEGTEQNIEEE
-738 VTVTD
+738 TIVTD

>member
-11 GILMILFTVLFF
+11 GILMVLFTVLFF
-23 ILTSKFFV
+23 VLTSKFFV

-47 KRKWLKSDV
+47 KRKWMKSDV

-64 FDRNGEVIAQDI
+64 FDRNGEVVAQDI

-93 KDPEEAAKQLSEV
+93 KDPEEAAEKLANV
-106 LKTDKGDLEALLSK
+106 LDTDKENLVELLSK
-120 EGRFQVEIP
+120 EGRFQIEIP

-143 KLNIPGIDFL
+143 DLKIPGIDFL

-159 YPNQTFAAHVLGYTG
+159 YPNQTFASHVIGYTG
-174 KGEDGV
+174 NGEKGV
-180 QTGLMGLEKS
+180 QAGLMGLEKS
-190 LDKYLQEKDG
+190 LNKYLQEKDG
-200 KVTFLGD
+200 KITFLGD

-218 SITPPKHGKEVYLT
+218 SIEKPKHGQDVYLT
-232 LDEKVQLYLD
+232 IDEKIQLYLD
-242 EAIQEAAKKYEPEK
+242 EAMQEAAKEYEPEK

-276 SFNPNQKE
+276 AFNPNQKDIE
-284 IDNYTNF
+284 NYTNF

-315 VYNGNEAF
+315 KYNGNEQF

-339 HNRRGWGTITYDEG
+339 HNRKGWGTITYNEG

-375 RNYISKFGLD
+375 RSYISKFGLD

-433 NGKMMQPY
+433 GGKMMQPY
-441 VIDKIMDPETK
+441 VIDKIMNPETK
-452 KTVVSNEPKIKGNP
+452 KVVLDNEPKVKGKP
-466 ISEKTAK
+466 ISEGTSK
-473 QVRDILETVVTDGTG
+473 QVRDILETVVTEGTG
-488 KPYSIDGYSVAGKTG
+488 KPYMIDGYSVAGKTG

-577 AKGMKSTEKAKKT
+577 AKEKLNKSKAKKT
-590 YGKELPDYTGQS
+590 YGKELDNYTGQS
-602 AEQAKTELEKLGMQ
+602 AKEAKSELEKLGMH
-616 VSILGSGDDVTKQ
+616 VSVIGSGDEVIKQ

-634 AYVMKGERVILKTS
+634 AYVIKGERVILRTS
-648 GDVKMPDIKDWSYM
+648 GDAKMPDLTNWSYM
-662 DILRIS
+662 DILRLS

-683 VKQSIKP
+683 VKQNVKAGS
-690 GNPVKEGDFLVVQ
+690 PVKAGDYLVVQ
-703 LEPPKETEPE
+703 LEAPKETEPV
-713 PEENNSEEESDGTLE
+713 SE
-728 ENSEENLEED
+728 ENSEETEQNGEGTEQNSEEE
-738 VTVTD
+738 TIVTD

>member
-1 MKLKRKNVGA
+1 
-11 GILMILFTVLFF
+11 
-23 ILTSKFFV
+23 
-31 VASSQ
+31 
-36 SAEGVDLIEYG
+36 
-47 KRKWLKSDV
+47 
-56 LDAKRGTM
+56 
-64 FDRNGEVIAQDI
+64 
-76 PSYSVIAILDKN
+76 
-88 YPNHI
+88 
-93 KDPEEAAKQLSEV
+93 
-106 LKTDKGDLEALLSK
+106 
-120 EGRFQVEIP
+120 
-129 SGRKVSYRKKEQIE
+129 
-143 KLNIPGIDFL
+143 LN
-153 RESRRY
+153 
-159 YPNQTFAAHVLGYTG
+159 
-174 KGEDGV
+174 
-180 QTGLMGLEKS
+180 
-190 LDKYLQEKDG
+190 KYLQEKDG
-200 KVTFLGD
+200 KITFLGD

-218 SITPPKHGKEVYLT
+218 SVEKPKHGQDVYLT
-232 LDEKVQLYLD
+232 IDEKIQLYLD
-242 EAIQEAAKKYEPEK
+242 EAMQEAAKEYEPEK

-276 SFNPNQKE
+276 AFNPNEKD
-284 IDNYTNF
+284 IKNYTNF

-315 VYNGNEAF
+315 KYNGNEQF

-339 HNRRGWGTITYDEG
+339 HNRKGWGTITYNEG

-375 RNYISKFGLD
+375 RSYISKFGLD

-433 NGKMMQPY
+433 GGKMMQPY
-441 VIDKIMDPETK
+441 VIDKIMNPETK
-452 KTVVSNEPKIKGNP
+452 KVVLDNEPKVKGKP
-466 ISEKTAK
+466 ISEGTSK
-473 QVRDILETVVTDGTG
+473 QVRDILETVVTEGTG
-488 KPYSIDGYSVAGKTG
+488 KPYMIDGYSVAGKTG

-577 AKGMKSTEKAKKT
+577 AKEKQNKSKAKKT
-590 YGKELPDYTGQS
+590 YGKELDDYTGQS
-602 AEQAKTELEKLGMQ
+602 AKEAKSELEKLGMH
-616 VSILGSGDDVTKQ
+616 VSVIGSGDEVIKQ

-634 AYVMKGERVILKTS
+634 AYVIKGERVILRTS
-648 GDVKMPDIKDWSYM
+648 GDAKMPDLTNWSYM
-662 DILRIS
+662 DILRLS

-683 VKQSIKP
+683 VKQNVKAGS
-690 GNPVKEGDFLVVQ
+690 PVKAGDFLVVQ
-703 LEPPKETEPE
+703 LEAPKETEPVS
-713 PEENNSEEESDGTLE
+713 EEDSEETEQNGEGTEQDSEEETI
-728 ENSEENLEED
+728 
-738 VTVTD
+738 VTD

>member
-11 GILMILFTVLFF
+11 GILMVVFTVLFF
-23 ILTSKFFV
+23 VLTSKFFL

-47 KRKWLKSDV
+47 KRKWMKSDV

-93 KDPEEAAKQLSEV
+93 KDPDEAANKLEKI
-106 LKTDKGDLEALLSK
+106 LDTDEGNLEELLSK

-129 SGRKVSYRKKEQIE
+129 AGRKISYRKKEQIE
-143 KLNIPGIDFL
+143 KLKIPGIDFL

-159 YPNQTFAAHVLGYTG
+159 YPNQTFASHVIGYTG
-174 KGEDGV
+174 NGENGV
-180 QTGLMGLEKS
+180 QAGLMGLEKQ
-190 LDKYLQEKDG
+190 LNKYLQEKDG

-218 SITPPKHGKEVYLT
+218 SIEKPKHGQDVYLT
-232 LDEKVQLYLD
+232 LDEKIQLYLD
-242 EAIQEAAKKYEPEK
+242 EAVQEAAKEYEPEK
-256 ITGIVADPKTGRIL
+256 ITGIVADPKTGKIL
-270 AMSNYP
+270 AMTNYP
-276 SFNPNQKE
+276 SFNPNEKD

-291 AVSYPFEPGSTMK
+291 AISDAFEPGSTMK
-304 IFTLAAAIEEG
+304 IFTLAAAIEDG
-315 VYNGNEAF
+315 KYNGNESF
-323 QSGSYKLPNIG
+323 QSGSYKIPGN
-334 RPIYD
+334 RPISD
-339 HNRRGWGTITYDEG
+339 HNRKGWGTITYNEG

-360 AFSKLVRE
+360 AFSKIVRE

-375 RNYISKFGLD
+375 RSYLSKFGLD

-401 YNYEIEKV
+401 YNYEIEKI

-433 NGKMMQPY
+433 GGKMMQPY
-441 VIDKIMDPETK
+441 VVDKILNPETK
-452 KTVVSNEPKIKGNP
+452 KTVLDNEPKVKGRP
-466 ISEKTAK
+466 ISEDTAK
-473 QVRDILETVVTDGTG
+473 QVRDILETVVTEGTG
-488 KPYSIDGYSVAGKTG
+488 KPYMIDGYSVAGKTG
-503 TAQIPGKDGK
+503 TAQIPGKDGR
-513 YISGWGENVFSFI
+513 YISGWGENIFSFI

-577 AKGMKSTEKAKKT
+577 AKEKQNKSKVKKS
-590 YGKELPDYTGQS
+590 YGKELDNYTGQS
-602 AEQAKTELEKLGMQ
+602 AKEAKTELEKLGMN
-616 VSILGSGDDVTKQ
+616 VTVIGSGDEVIKQ

-634 AYVMKGERVILKTS
+634 AYVIKGERVILRTS
-648 GDVKMPDIKDWSYM
+648 GDAKMPDLKNWSYM
-662 DILRIS
+662 DILRLS

-683 VKQSIKP
+683 VKQNVKAGS
-690 GNPVKEGDFLVVQ
+690 PVKAGDYLVVQ
-703 LEPPKETEPE
+703 LEAPKETEPV
-713 PEENNSEEESDGTLE
+713 PE
-728 ENSEENLEED
+728 ENSEETEQNGEGTEQSSEEE
-738 VTVTD
+738 TIVTD

>member
-11 GILMILFTVLFF
+11 GILMVLFTVLFF
-23 ILTSKFFV
+23 VLTSKFFV

-47 KRKWLKSDV
+47 KRKWMKSDV

-64 FDRNGEVIAQDI
+64 FDRNGEVVAQDI

-93 KDPEEAAKQLSEV
+93 KDPVEAAEKLAKV
-106 LKTDKGDLEALLSK
+106 LDTDKENLVKLLSK
-120 EGRFQVEIP
+120 EGRFQIEIP

-143 KLNIPGIDFL
+143 DLKIPGIDFL

-159 YPNQTFAAHVLGYTG
+159 YPNQTFASHVIGYTG
-174 KGEDGV
+174 NGEKGV
-180 QTGLMGLEKS
+180 QAGLMGLEKS
-190 LDKYLQEKDG
+190 LNKYLQEKDG
-200 KVTFLGD
+200 KITFLGD

-218 SITPPKHGKEVYLT
+218 SVEKPKHGQDVYLT
-232 LDEKVQLYLD
+232 IDEKIQLYLD
-242 EAIQEAAKKYEPEK
+242 EAMQEAAEEYEPEK

-276 SFNPNQKE
+276 AFNPNQKDIE
-284 IDNYTNF
+284 NYTNF

-315 VYNGNEAF
+315 KYNGNEQF

-339 HNRRGWGTITYDEG
+339 HNRKGWGTITYNEG

-375 RNYISKFGLD
+375 RSYISKFGLD

-433 NGKMMQPY
+433 GGKMMQPY
-441 VIDKIMDPETK
+441 VIDKIMNPETK
-452 KTVVSNEPKIKGNP
+452 KVVLDNEPEVKGKP
-466 ISEKTAK
+466 ISEGTSK
-473 QVRDILETVVTDGTG
+473 QVRDILETVVTEGTG
-488 KPYSIDGYSVAGKTG
+488 KPYMIDGYSVAGKTG

-577 AKGMKSTEKAKKT
+577 AKEKQTKSKAKKT
-590 YGKELPDYTGQS
+590 YGKELDNYTGQS
-602 AEQAKTELEKLGMQ
+602 AKEAKSELENLGMH
-616 VSILGSGDDVTKQ
+616 VSVIGSGDEVIKQ

-634 AYVMKGERVILKTS
+634 AYVIKGERVILRTS
-648 GDVKMPDIKDWSYM
+648 GDAKMPDLTNWSYM
-662 DILRIS
+662 DILRLS

-683 VKQSIKP
+683 VKQNVKAGS
-690 GNPVKEGDFLVVQ
+690 PVKAGDYLVVQ
-703 LEPPKETEPE
+703 LEAPKETEPV
-713 PEENNSEEESDGTLE
+713 SE
-728 ENSEENLEED
+728 ENSEETEQNGEGTEQNSEEETI
-738 VTVTD
+738 VTTE

>member
-11 GILMILFTVLFF
+11 GILMALFTMLFF
-23 ILTSKFFV
+23 VLTSKFFL

-47 KRKWLKSDV
+47 KRKWMKSDV

-93 KDPEEAAKQLSEV
+93 KDPEKAAEKLAKV
-106 LKTDKGDLEALLSK
+106 LDTDEEKLVELLSK
-120 EGRFQVEIP
+120 EGRFQIELP
-129 SGRKVSYRKKEQIE
+129 AGRKVSYRKKEQIE
-143 KLNIPGIDFL
+143 ELNIPGIDFL

-159 YPNQTFAAHVLGYTG
+159 YPNQSFASHVIGYTG
-174 KGEDGV
+174 NGENGV
-180 QTGLMGLEKS
+180 QSGLMGLEKS
-190 LDKYLQEKDG
+190 LDKYLEEKDG
-200 KVTFLGD
+200 KITFLGD

-218 SITPPKHGKEVYLT
+218 SIEKPKHGQDVYLT
-232 LDEKVQLYLD
+232 IDEKIQLYLD
-242 EAIQEAAKKYEPEK
+242 EAMQEAAKEYEPEK

-276 SFNPNQKE
+276 AFNPNQKE

-315 VYNGNEAF
+315 KYNGNEQF

-339 HNRRGWGTITYDEG
+339 HNRKGWGTISYNEG

-375 RNYISKFGLD
+375 RSYISKFGLD

-433 NGKMMQPY
+433 GGKMMQPY
-441 VIDKIMDPETK
+441 VIDKIMNPETK
-452 KTVVSNEPKIKGNP
+452 KMVVENEPKVKGKP
-466 ISEKTAK
+466 ISEDTAK
-473 QVRDILETVVTDGTG
+473 QVRDILGTVVTEGTG
-488 KPYSIDGYSVAGKTG
+488 KPYMIDGYNVAGKTG

-577 AKGMKSTEKAKKT
+577 AKEKQNKTKMKKT
-590 YGKELPDYTGQS
+590 YGTELPNYTGQS
-602 AEQAKTELEKLGMQ
+602 AKEAKSELEKLGMQ
-616 VSILGSGDDVTKQ
+616 VTVIGSGDEVMKQ

-634 AYVMKGERVILKTS
+634 AYIIKGERVILQTS
-648 GDVKMPDIKDWSYM
+648 GDVKMPDLTNWSYM
-662 DILRIS
+662 DILRLS

-683 VKQSIKP
+683 VKQSVKS
-690 GNPVKEGDFLVVQ
+690 GNPVKAGDFLVVQ
-703 LEPPKETEPE
+703 LEPPKETVPV
-713 PEENNSEEESDGTLE
+713 PE
-728 ENSEENLEED
+728 ENSEETGQNGEESEQNGEEE
-738 VTVTD
+738 TIVTD

>member
-11 GILMILFTVLFF
+11 GILMVLFTVLFF
-23 ILTSKFFV
+23 VLTSKFFL

-47 KRKWLKSDV
+47 QRKWMKSDV

-64 FDRNGEVIAQDI
+64 FDRNGEVVAQDI

-93 KDPEEAAKQLSEV
+93 KDPEEAAEKLAKV
-106 LKTDKGDLEALLSK
+106 LDTDKDNLVDLLSK

-143 KLNIPGIDFL
+143 DLKIPGIDFL

-159 YPNQTFAAHVLGYTG
+159 YPNQTFASHVIGYTG
-174 KGEDGV
+174 NGEKGV
-180 QTGLMGLEKS
+180 QAGLMGLEKS
-190 LDKYLQEKDG
+190 LNKYLQEKDG
-200 KVTFLGD
+200 KITFLGD

-218 SITPPKHGKEVYLT
+218 SVEKPKHGQDVYLT
-232 LDEKVQLYLD
+232 IDEKIQLYLD
-242 EAIQEAAKKYEPEK
+242 EAMQEAAKEYEPEK

-276 SFNPNQKE
+276 AFNPNEKD
-284 IDNYTNF
+284 IKNYTNF

-315 VYNGNEAF
+315 KYNGNEQF

-339 HNRRGWGTITYDEG
+339 HNRKGWGTITYNEG

-375 RNYISKFGLD
+375 RSYISKFGLD

-433 NGKMMQPY
+433 GGKMMQPY
-441 VIDKIMDPETK
+441 LIDKIMNPETK
-452 KTVVSNEPKIKGNP
+452 KVVQDNEPKVKGKP
-466 ISEKTAK
+466 ISEATSK
-473 QVRDILETVVTDGTG
+473 QVRDILETVVTEGTG
-488 KPYSIDGYSVAGKTG
+488 KPYMIDGYSVAGKTG

-577 AKGMKSTEKAKKT
+577 AKEKQNKSKAKKT
-590 YGKELPDYTGQS
+590 YGKELDNYTGQS
-602 AEQAKTELEKLGMQ
+602 AKEAKSELEKLGMH
-616 VSILGSGDDVTKQ
+616 VSVIGSGDEVIKQ

-634 AYVMKGERVILKTS
+634 AYVIKGERVILRTS
-648 GDVKMPDIKDWSYM
+648 GDAKMPDLTNWSYM
-662 DILRIS
+662 DILRLS

-683 VKQSIKP
+683 VKQNVKAGS
-690 GNPVKEGDFLVVQ
+690 PVKAGDFLVVQ
-703 LEPPKETEPE
+703 LEAPKETEPVSDE
-713 PEENNSEEESDGTLE
+713 DSEETEQNGEGTEQNSEEETI
-728 ENSEENLEED
+728 
-738 VTVTD
+738 VTD